1 MDVLNAIK
9 GRRSI
14 RAYQQMPVEDEKLL
28 KVLEAAR
35 LSPSAKN
42 LQEWRFVVV
51 KKQETRKKLA
61 EACYGQHFV
70 GEAPVFIAACATD
83 SEGIMK
89 CGQYRYTVDLSIAMS
104 YMILE
109 AYEQG
114 LGTCWIGSFDEA
126 GVKQI
131 LKVPEKVRIVAVT
144 PLGYP
149 EKIPAPK
156 DRKKLEEIICLEEYK

>member
-1 MDVLNAIK
+1 MDVLSAIQ

-14 RAYQQMPVEDEKLL
+14 RKYSSKPVEEEKLL

-42 LQEWRFVVV
+42 LQEWRFIVV
-51 KKQETRKKLA
+51 KDLELREKLTNEAIKQP
-61 EACYGQHFV
+61 FV
-70 GEAPVFIAACATD
+70 GEAPIILVCCGTEAN
-83 SEGIMK
+83 GIMK
-89 CGQYRYTVDLSIAMS
+89 CGQPRYTVDLSIATA

-114 LGTCWIGSFDEA
+114 LGTCWLGSFDENK
-126 GVKQI
+126 VKEI
-131 LKVPEKVRIVAVT
+131 LDIPEDVRVVSIT

-149 EKIPAPK
+149 SESPAQRP
-156 DRKKLEEIICLEEYK
+156 RKELNEIVSYDKY